1 MDQLNQVHLNGLR
14 AVEVAG
20 RLGTLALAA
29 EELGV
34 SLGAVSQ
41 QIIKTEQQ
49 LGPHTFRP
57 HAQG

>member
-29 EELGV
+29 AELG
-34 SLGAVSQ
+34 SGP
-41 QIIKTEQQ
+41 IKPIADQ
-49 LGPHTFRP
+49 LVF
-57 HAQG
+57 